1 MALPTKTPVM
11 DRREFVTT
19 KKKIAP
25 GRNNQTEEAVRT
37 FSGLTPYN
45 GPWTSNEVIH
55 LLKRTMFGSTPDD
68 INFFLGLGMNQSV
81 DSLLTVSATPP
92 APPVK
97 NYNNNNIPA
106 TDPDYNIPMGQT
118 WVTINTTD
126 AEGQRR
132 NSLKA
137 WWMGL
142 MINQERNIR
151 EKMTL
156 FWANHFSTE
165 TTDLGRMIWAYN
177 NNALCR
183 KNALG
188 NFKQFVR
195 DITLDVAMLRY
206 LNGYLNISTAPDE
219 NYGREL
225 QELFTLGKENNPNYT
240 EDDVKKAARVLTGWK
255 INANTNTYSFTA
267 SQHDTTSKQ
276 FSSFYNNTVIT
287 GRSGATAGDLELT
300 DLINM
305 IFSKST
311 EVSRFIVKKLYRY
324 FVYYRIDSA
333 TETNVID
340 PLAQLLVSNNWEI
353 KPVLSA
359 LFKSEHFFD
368 VVNQGCYIKSPVD
381 LVVSVCR
388 EFGIVFPNAT
398 DYVNAYNMW
407 SFMQSYAALLQQ
419 NIGDPPNVAGWAAF
433 YQAPQF
439 HETWINADTY
449 PKRNLFTDT
458 MIGPGYT
465 RSGQKIIIDPV
476 AFTKKLSNPS
486 DPNILM
492 NDALRILFRIDLSAT
507 SKTALKNQILLSNQ
521 AQDYYW
527 TNAWAAYIS
536 NPTAA
541 NYQVVYTRLR
551 DLYKYLM
558 DLAEYQLC

>member
-1 MALPTKTPVM
+1 M
-11 DRREFVTT
+11 DRREFVTA

-25 GRNNQTEEAVRT
+25 ARTNEAKETVRT
-37 FSGLTPYN
+37 FSGLAPYN

-68 INFFLGLGMNQSV
+68 INLFLGLGMNQSV
-81 DSLLTVSATPP
+81 DTLLTVPATPP

-97 NYNNNNIPA
+97 NYTNNNIPT

-118 WVTINTTD
+118 WVTINTAAAD
-126 AEGQRR
+126 GQRR
-132 NSLKA
+132 TSLKA

-177 NNALCR
+177 YNALCR

-255 INANTNTYSFTA
+255 INGTTNTYSFN
-267 SQHDTTSKQ
+267 SGQHDITSKQ

-324 FVYYRIDSA
+324 FVYYKIDTA

-340 PLAQLLVSNNWEI
+340 PLAQILVSNNWEI

-388 EFGIVFPNAT
+388 EFGVVFPNAS

-407 SFMQSYAALLQQ
+407 SYMQNYAALLQQ

-449 PKRNLFTDT
+449 PRRNLFTDT

-492 NDALRILFRIDLSAT
+492 NDALKILFRIDLSAA
-507 SKTALKNQILLSNQ
+507 SRTALKNQILLSNQ

>member
-1 MALPTKTPVM
+1 M
-11 DRREFVTT
+11 DRREFVTA
-19 KKKIAP
+19 KKKIVPA
-25 GRNNQTEEAVRT
+25 RTNETKETVRT

-68 INFFLGLGMNQSV
+68 INYFLGLGMNQSV

-132 NSLKA
+132 GSLKA

-195 DITLDVAMLRY
+195 DVTLDVAMLRY

-276 FSSFYNNTVIT
+276 FSPFYNNTVIT

-324 FVYYRIDSA
+324 FVYYKIDSA
-333 TETNVID
+333 TETTVID

-388 EFGIVFPNAT
+388 EFGVVFPVAS

-449 PKRNLFTDT
+449 PRRNLFTDT

-541 NYQVVYTRLR
+541 NYQVIYTRLR

>member
-1 MALPTKTPVM
+1 M
-11 DRREFVTT
+11 DRRDFLTATRKTAPVVTAESSET
-19 KKKIAP
+19 
-25 GRNNQTEEAVRT
+25 VRT

-68 INFFLGLGMNQSV
+68 INYFLGLGMNQAI
-81 DSLLTVSATPP
+81 DQLLTIPAAAP

-126 AEGQRR
+126 ADGQRR
-132 NSLKA
+132 NSFKA

-156 FWANHFSTE
+156 FWHNHFATE
-165 TTDLGRMIWAYN
+165 TNEVGRAIWAYN
-177 NNALCR
+177 NNILCR
-183 KNALG
+183 QYALG
-188 NFKQFVR
+188 NFKQMVR
-195 DITLDVAMLRY
+195 AVTLDVAMLRY
-206 LNGYLNISTAPDE
+206 LNGYLNNATAPDE
-219 NYGREL
+219 NYSREV

-240 EDDVKKAARVLTGWK
+240 ENDVKAAARVLTGWK
-255 INANTNTYSFTA
+255 INGTTNTYFFNSN
-267 SQHDTTSKQ
+267 QHDGTNKQ
-276 FSSFYNNTVIT
+276 FSSFYNNYVLT
-287 GRSGATAGDLELT
+287 GRTGNTAGDLELN
-300 DLINM
+300 DLLNM
-305 IFSKST
+305 IFGKSQ

-324 FVYYRIDSA
+324 FVYYKIDSA

-340 PLAQLLVSNNWEI
+340 PLAQLLVSSNWEI
-353 KPVLSA
+353 RPVLNA
-359 LFKSEHFFD
+359 LLKSEHFFD

-381 LVVSVCR
+381 MVVSACR
-388 EFGIVFPNAT
+388 EYGIVFPNSS

-407 SFMQSYAALLQQ
+407 SYIQSFAALLQQ
-419 NIGDPPNVAGWAAF
+419 NIGDPPDVAGWKAF

-439 HETWINADTY
+439 HETWINTDTY
-449 PKRNLFTDT
+449 PRRNLFTDT
-458 MIGPGYT
+458 MITSGYT
-465 RSGQKIIIDPV
+465 RSGQKIVIDPV
-476 AFTKKLSNPS
+476 AFTKKLSNPT
-486 DPNILM
+486 DPNTLM
-492 NDALRILFRIDLSAT
+492 NDALRILFRIDLSAAT
-507 SKTALKNQILLSNQ
+507 KTALKKQILLSNQ
-521 AQDYYW
+521 DQDYYW
-527 TNAWAAYIS
+527 TNAWTAYIS
-536 NPTAA
+536 NPNAT

>member
-1 MALPTKTPVM
+1 M
-11 DRREFVTT
+11 DRREFVTA
-19 KKKIAP
+19 KPKAAP
-25 GRNNQTEEAVRT
+25 VKTAEVKETVRT
-37 FSGLTPYN
+37 FSGLTPYT
-45 GPWTSNEVIH
+45 GSWTSNEVIH

-126 AEGQRR
+126 ADGQRR
-132 NSLKA
+132 ASLKA

-142 MINQERNIR
+142 MISQERNIR

-156 FWANHFSTE
+156 FWANHFSIE
-165 TTDLGRMIWAYN
+165 TNDLGRMIWAYN
-177 NNALCR
+177 CNALCR
-183 KNALG
+183 RNALG

-255 INANTNTYSFTA
+255 INANTNTYSFNSA
-267 SQHDTTSKQ
+267 QHDTTSKQ
-276 FSSFYNNTVIT
+276 FSSFYNSTIIT

-305 IFSKST
+305 IFSKSA
-311 EVSRFIVKKLYRY
+311 EVSKFIVKKLYRY
-324 FVYYRIDSA
+324 FVYYKIDA
-333 TETNVID
+333 TTETNVID
-340 PLAQLLVSNNWEI
+340 PLAQLFVSSNWDI
-353 KPVLSA
+353 KPVLAA
-359 LFKSEHFFD
+359 LFKSEHFYD

-407 SFMQSYAALLQQ
+407 GFMQSYASLLQQ
-419 NIGDPPNVAGWAAF
+419 NIGDPPNVAGWAAY

-449 PKRNLFTDT
+449 PRRNLFTDT
-458 MIGPGYT
+458 MIGTGYT
-465 RSGQKIIIDPV
+465 RSGQKIVIDPV

-492 NDALRILFRIDLSAT
+492 NDALRILFRIDLSAV

-527 TNAWAAYIS
+527 TNAWTAYIS